1 MLVNVHRL
9 AGVLALLLAAEAMAT
24 PDAKDTATGDPV
36 TSATAPAADPT
47 APAAPAAETATP
59 PAEEARPAPK
69 PRPRLSANI
78 TNQIAGALPAWKQP
92 PPGPKPKAP
101 PPPNAPDVVRMAPV
115 IVDAYRIPSTAEKE
129 WMTTRARDF
138 TLMTRYLSSFDRNLL
153 NRFTIP
159 IIGISKEAR
168 ARMMYEEDKRL
179 EDLKWINDQID
190 QLKAVD
196 PKAAKD
202 LEQIRDST
210 FTRKD
215 Q

>member
-9 AGVLALLLAAEAMAT
+9 AGVLALLLAAEAMAA

-92 PPGPKPKAP
+92 PPGARPKAP

-115 IVDAYRIPSTAEKE
+115 IVDAYRIPSAAEKE

-138 TLMTRYLSSFDRNLL
+138 ALMTRYLSSFDRNLL

-159 IIGISKEAR
+159 IIGISNEAR

-202 LEQIRDST
+202 LEQIRDTT
-210 FTRKD
+210 FTRTEP
-215 Q
+215 